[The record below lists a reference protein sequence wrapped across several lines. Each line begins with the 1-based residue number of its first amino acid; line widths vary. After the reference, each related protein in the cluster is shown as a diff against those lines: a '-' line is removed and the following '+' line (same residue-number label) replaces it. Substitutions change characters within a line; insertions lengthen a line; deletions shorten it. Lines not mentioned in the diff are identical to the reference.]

1 LASSDRTNRAREKET
16 DEQRD
21 RQRLDKWLWFARVV
35 RTRSAAAK
43 LVCAGHVRVNSR
55 RIDSPAKPVAPGD
68 VLTVALEHQVRV
80 LKIVATG
87 LRRGPYAQARHL
99 FEDLSAAP
107 RQGSQSPPA
116 GGVGEAPREPPPDPD
131 DFA

>member
-1 LASSDRTNRAREKET
+1 MASSDRTNRAGEKEA
-16 DEQRD
+16 DAQSD

-43 LVCAGHVRVNSR
+43 LVSEGHVRVNSR

-87 LRRGPYAQARHL
+87 LRRGPYAQARQS
-99 FEDLSAAP
+99 FRGSSADH
-107 RQGSQSPPA
+107 PA
-116 GGVGEAPREPPPDPD
+116 GLEPPPTGG
-131 DFA
+131 FA